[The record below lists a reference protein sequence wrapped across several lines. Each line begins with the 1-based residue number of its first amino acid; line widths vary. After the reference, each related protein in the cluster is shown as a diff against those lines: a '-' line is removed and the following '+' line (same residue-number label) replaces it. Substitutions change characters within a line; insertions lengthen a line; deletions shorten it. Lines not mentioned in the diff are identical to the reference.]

1 MNGNS
6 ATYDAHSL
14 IKAPQWHAIHFGSW
28 KAHMKAKAWGDK
40 MSEILRYF
48 QMLNGNEESP

>member
-1 MNGNS
+1 MNVNS

-14 IKAPQWHAIHFGSW
+14 IKAQWHANQFGSR

-48 QMLNGNEESP
+48 QMLHDNEESP